1 MNGDAVTQEAVP
13 AVRASVLV
21 VDDHPIVREGLAEL
35 IDRQED
41 LSVFGQASSATEA
54 LGLLEAGQPDLAI
67 VDIFLEG
74 SNGLELTQSIKA
86 SYPAVK
92 VLVVSMHEEER
103 YALRA
108 LRAGA
113 SGYIMKQK
121 ASRQILDALRRV
133 RAGEV
138 YVSSAVQQKLDE
150 MQVQDPSTL
159 GTSPIDILSDRELE
173 VFELLGRGAT
183 RRTIAEGM
191 GISVKTVE
199 AHRSHIRE
207 KLTIPD
213 AKELERQATMWV
225 EGRGAHG

>member
-133 RAGEV
+133 REGEL
-138 YVSSAVQQKLDE
+138 YVSSAVKQKLDE

-159 GTSPIDILSDRELE
+159 GTSPIDILSGRELE

>member
-1 MNGDAVTQEAVP
+1 L
-13 AVRASVLV
+13 R
-21 VDDHPIVREGLAEL
+21 
-35 IDRQED
+35 
-41 LSVFGQASSATEA
+41 
-54 LGLLEAGQPDLAI
+54 LLR
-67 VDIFLEG
+67 
-74 SNGLELTQSIKA
+74 T
-86 SYPAVK
+86 
-92 VLVVSMHEEER
+92 
-103 YALRA
+103 
-108 LRAGA
+108 
-113 SGYIMKQK
+113 
-121 ASRQILDALRRV
+121 SRQILDALRRV
-133 RAGEV
+133 REGEV
-138 YVSSAVQQKLDE
+138 YVSAAVQQKLDE

-159 GTSPIDILSDRELE
+159 GTSPIDILSGRELE